1 MPIPTRSAKAFSP
14 DLTRLETIV
23 GWVYLP
29 IHAVILPILLG
40 LLMLLYPS
48 GDLSEP
54 SLNLIYYLIG
64 LTVVVVFYRKL
75 LRREFDHL
83 CDAPLSFFYGFA
95 TGYLLWYALSS
106 LATAI
111 MLLLG
116 AEETNPNND
125 YIAALSQQDY
135 RLMMTVGVFFA
146 PVLEEIL
153 FRGVVFQSIRKKNR
167 LLAYMISI
175 ALFSV
180 YHVWQYAVW
189 DPSQLLF
196 ALQYIPITL
205 AITWSYERSGT
216 LWAPIALHMFNN
228 YTAFALLQ
236 ISG

>member
-1 MPIPTRSAKAFSP
+1 MPIPTRNAKMFTP
-14 DLTRLETIV
+14 DLTRSETIV

-29 IHAVILPILLG
+29 IHVLILPILLG
-40 LLMLLYPS
+40 LLVLLYPS
-48 GDLSEP
+48 GDLSET
-54 SLNLIYYLIG
+54 SLQLVYYLIG
-64 LTVVVVFYRKL
+64 LMVVILFYRKL

-83 CDAPLSFFYGFA
+83 CDSPLSFFYGFA
-95 TGYLLWYALSS
+95 AGYLLWYALSS
-106 LATAI
+106 LATVI

-125 YIAALSQQDY
+125 YIATLSQQDY
-135 RLMMTVGVFFA
+135 RLMMTVGVFCA
-146 PVLEEIL
+146 PILEEIL

-167 LLAYMISI
+167 LLAYIISI

-180 YHVWQYAVW
+180 YHVWQYAIW
-189 DPSQLLF
+189 DPFQLLY

-205 AITWSYERSGT
+205 ALTWSYERSGT

>member
-29 IHAVILPILLG
+29 IHVVILPILLG
-40 LLMLLYPS
+40 LLLLLYPS

-64 LTVVVVFYRKL
+64 LMVVIVFYRKL

-95 TGYLLWYALSS
+95 TGYLLWYTLSY
-106 LATAI
+106 LATVI
-111 MLLLG
+111 ILLLG

-125 YIAALSQQDY
+125 YIATLSQQDY
-135 RLMMTVGVFFA
+135 RLMMTVGVFCA
-146 PVLEEIL
+146 PILEEIL

-167 LLAYMISI
+167 MLAYIISI

-180 YHVWQYAVW
+180 YHVWQYAIW

-205 AITWSYERSGT
+205 ALTWSYERSGT